1 MISEKKLNIPIEDKR
16 ENDFSSN
23 IDLKE
28 NPYSEKESQN
38 KIGINP

>member
-1 MISEKKLNIPIEDKR
+1 MISEKKLNIPIQDQK

-28 NPYSEKESQN
+28 NPYSEKEGQN
-38 KIGINP
+38 KIGISL